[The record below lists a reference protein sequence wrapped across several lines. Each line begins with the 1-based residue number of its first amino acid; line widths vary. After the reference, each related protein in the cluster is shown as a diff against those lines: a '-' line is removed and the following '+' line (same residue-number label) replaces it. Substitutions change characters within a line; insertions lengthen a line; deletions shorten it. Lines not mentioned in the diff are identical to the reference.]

1 MIDVYV
7 AQTALTS
14 LHSDYEKVMR
24 ISSAIFAMIIIFGAA
39 VIEFLEILPR
49 GIVIVPMLLLMA
61 YFVWSVPKRRYARWG
76 YDMSN
81 DRLRI
86 SQGYMFHSDTIVPL
100 GRIQHIDVD
109 QGPIQRI
116 YDLATLSL
124 HTAGNH
130 GATVILPGL
139 LHADALEM
147 REAIRAH
154 IRDNISR

>member
-1 MIDVYV
+1 MSNPDTL
-7 AQTALTS
+7 TAL
-14 LHSDYEKVMR
+14 DPNQINVMR
-24 ISSAIFAMIIIFGAA
+24 ISAAIFALVVLVSAA
-39 VIEFLEILPR
+39 IIEFLEIMPR
-49 GIVIVPMLLLMA
+49 GLVIIPTIIIMA
-61 YFVWSVPKRRYARWG
+61 YIVWFVPKRRYARWG

-109 QGPIQRI
+109 QGPIQRF
-116 YDLATLSL
+116 YDLATLSV

>member
-1 MIDVYV
+1 MISDNETEETLTPLHPEYV
-7 AQTALTS
+7 
-14 LHSDYEKVMR
+14 KVMR
-24 ISSAIFAMIIIFGAA
+24 LSTAFFVVVFIIAA
-39 VIEFLEILPR
+39 TILEFYQLLPR
-49 GIVIVPMLLLMA
+49 GAAIIPTILLSTYL
-61 YFVWSVPKRRYARWG
+61 VWSVPKRRYARWG

-109 QGPIQRI
+109 QGPVQRF
-116 YDLATLSL
+116 YDLATLSV

-130 GATVILPGL
+130 GSTVTLPGL

-154 IRDNISR
+154 IRSNIRQ